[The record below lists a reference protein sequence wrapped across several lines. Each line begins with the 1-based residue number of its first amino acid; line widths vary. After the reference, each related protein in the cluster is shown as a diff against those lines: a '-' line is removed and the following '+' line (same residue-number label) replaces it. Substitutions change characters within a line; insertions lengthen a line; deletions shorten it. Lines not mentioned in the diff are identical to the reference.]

1 MSRKPEHEAADTLN
15 REQAPEQDWS
25 AATFAGA
32 RLAMLREN
40 LERTPQERI
49 ELMCDL
55 SEVAEELARASRA
68 EAMDA

>member
-1 MSRKPEHEAADTLN
+1 MSRKPEHGGADKLD

-32 RLAMLREN
+32 RLAMLRAN

-55 SEVAEELARASRA
+55 SEVAEELARARQA
-68 EAMDA
+68 E

>member
-1 MSRKPEHEAADTLN
+1 MSRKPEHGVADPMD

-55 SEVAEELARASRA
+55 SEVAEELARARQA
-68 EAMDA
+68 E